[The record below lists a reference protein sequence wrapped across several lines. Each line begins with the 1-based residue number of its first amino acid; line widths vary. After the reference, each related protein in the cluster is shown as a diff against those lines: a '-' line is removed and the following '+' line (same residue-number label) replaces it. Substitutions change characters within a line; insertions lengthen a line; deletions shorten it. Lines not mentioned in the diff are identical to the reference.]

1 MDLLKETTIETI
13 RRLPDGCSLEDIMY
27 KINFVA
33 QVIDGLKDAE
43 NGNLLTT
50 DELLDRVEQWAK

>member
-27 KINFVA
+27 KINFVV
-33 QVIDGLKDAE
+33 QVIDGLKNAE
-43 NGNLLTT
+43 DGNLLTT

>member
-43 NGNLLTT
+43 NENLLTT

>member
-27 KINFVA
+27 KINFVV

>member
-43 NGNLLTT
+43 NGNLLIT

>member
-1 MDLLKETTIETI
+1 MDLLRETTIETI

-43 NGNLLTT
+43 NENLLTT

>member
-33 QVIDGLKDAE
+33 QVIDGLKDAK

-50 DELLDRVEQWAK
+50 DELLDRVEQGAK